1 MGFNLSG
8 LAINK
13 NYENDFDHLQ
23 KELGWNLEKQSEI
36 DFVAVVG
43 KCIISLVYHSTT
55 RKLLVIPSAAVGC
68 FHQRPMPELL
78 SNG

>member
-36 DFVAVVG
+36 DFIAVVG
-43 KCIISLVYHSTT
+43 KCIINWSITLQPANY
-55 RKLLVIPSAAVGC
+55 
-68 FHQRPMPELL
+68 
-78 SNG
+78 

>member
-23 KELGWNLEKQSEI
+23 KELGWKLEKQSEI
-36 DFVAVVG
+36 DFIAVVG
-43 KCIISLVYHSTT
+43 KCIIHWSITLQPANY
-55 RKLLVIPSAAVGC
+55 
-68 FHQRPMPELL
+68 
-78 SNG
+78 